1 MGVISDAIDSLQEWC
16 ENLFKDGIKSQFD
29 SISDLMTETFHKTTE
44 DGGLIST
51 FLTGHPASFSGSA
64 SGGTTIWST
73 IETLCNNVV
82 VPIGGF
88 ILVIILLNDLIQTV
102 IRGNNFKDFDDSI
115 FIKWIIKAL
124 CGVILVSN
132 VFYIAS
138 ALFSFG
144 TDACANGITTLF
156 GTGDFLSTDLALK
169 KSALNS
175 LGLGELITV
184 WFISLIVHLGV
195 MIMMVA
201 IVIVLASRIIEVF
214 MYLGVAPIPM
224 AAMLDSGEWSG
235 IGKNWIKQLLALSF
249 QGFFIIIALGIFKT
263 LLVDEIQHNKAAMEN
278 SDDETGNAGHDYYA
292 DENYDTDGNAT
303 LIKHEKIIYDSEEMQ
318 FIAVTTKDGDVFYIL
333 INYSAEGD
341 EDNVFFLNKVD
352 DFDLYSLLYAGNEEE
367 EEKDPAEQA
376 KKYAD
381 AATNIIAFSAH
392 HQCKWRT
399 KSFLSSLNQMLVYI
413 VIIVVKTNLLITAK
427 SRIYNVNIVEDLLVI
442 RLYTIGQHDFSS
454 EQRCFINTA
463 QAFQQFK
470 QLF

>member
-1 MGVISDAIDSLQEWC
+1 M
-16 ENLFKDGIKSQFD
+16 ENPEHAKAWDYLHNFDKDKIKSTNMAAITAVNDYFD
-29 SISDLMTETFHKTTE
+29 RMGKLADDPYFETRQHEERF
-44 DGGLIST
+44 
-51 FLTGHPASFSGSA
+51 
-64 SGGTTIWST
+64 
-73 IETLCNNVV
+73 VV

-263 LLVDEIQHNKAAMEN
+263 LFSNAIASLN
-278 SDDETGNAGHDYYA
+278 SS
-292 DENYDTDGNAT
+292 TDGIILQMAMLLGYTVALIFTILRTGAVSKSIFNA
-303 LIKHEKIIYDSEEMQ
+303 H
-318 FIAVTTKDGDVFYIL
+318 
-333 INYSAEGD
+333 
-341 EDNVFFLNKVD
+341 
-352 DFDLYSLLYAGNEEE
+352 
-367 EEKDPAEQA
+367 
-376 KKYAD
+376 
-381 AATNIIAFSAH
+381 
-392 HQCKWRT
+392 
-399 KSFLSSLNQMLVYI
+399 
-413 VIIVVKTNLLITAK
+413 
-427 SRIYNVNIVEDLLVI
+427 
-442 RLYTIGQHDFSS
+442 
-454 EQRCFINTA
+454 
-463 QAFQQFK
+463 
-470 QLF
+470 

>member
-124 CGVILVSN
+124 CGVILVAN
-132 VFYIAS
+132 TYYIAS

-144 TDACANGITTLF
+144 TTVCSNGLATLF
-156 GTGDFLSTDLALK
+156 GSGDYLSTPLSIS
-169 KSALNS
+169 KSALS
-175 LGLGELITV
+175 GLSLGELMTV

-195 MIMMVA
+195 LILIVA
-201 IVIVLASRIIEVF
+201 IVITLASRIIEVF
-214 MYLGVAPIPM
+214 MYLSIAPIPM
-224 AAMLDSGEWSG
+224 ATMMDSGEWAG

-249 QGFFIIIALGIFKT
+249 QGFFIIVALGIFKT
-263 LLVDEIQHNKAAMEN
+263 LFSNAIIALN
-278 SDDETGNAGHDYYA
+278 SS
-292 DENYDTDGNAT
+292 TDGVVMQMGMLLGYTAA
-303 LIKHEKIIYDSEEMQ
+303 LI
-318 FIAVTTKDGDVFYIL
+318 FTIL
-333 INYSAEGD
+333 RTGAISKS
-341 EDNVFFLNKVD
+341 V
-352 DFDLYSLLYAGNEEE
+352 
-367 EEKDPAEQA
+367 
-376 KKYAD
+376 
-381 AATNIIAFSAH
+381 FSAH
-392 HQCKWRT
+392 
-399 KSFLSSLNQMLVYI
+399 
-413 VIIVVKTNLLITAK
+413 
-427 SRIYNVNIVEDLLVI
+427 
-442 RLYTIGQHDFSS
+442 
-454 EQRCFINTA
+454 
-463 QAFQQFK
+463 
-470 QLF
+470 

>member
-29 SISDLMTETFHKTTE
+29 SISDMLTETFQKTTE

-156 GTGDFLSTDLALK
+156 GTGDFLSTDLVLK

-263 LLVDEIQHNKAAMEN
+263 LFSNAIASLN
-278 SDDETGNAGHDYYA
+278 SS
-292 DENYDTDGNAT
+292 TDGIILQMAMLLGYTVALIFTVLRTGAVSKSIFNA
-303 LIKHEKIIYDSEEMQ
+303 H
-318 FIAVTTKDGDVFYIL
+318 
-333 INYSAEGD
+333 
-341 EDNVFFLNKVD
+341 
-352 DFDLYSLLYAGNEEE
+352 
-367 EEKDPAEQA
+367 
-376 KKYAD
+376 
-381 AATNIIAFSAH
+381 
-392 HQCKWRT
+392 
-399 KSFLSSLNQMLVYI
+399 
-413 VIIVVKTNLLITAK
+413 
-427 SRIYNVNIVEDLLVI
+427 
-442 RLYTIGQHDFSS
+442 
-454 EQRCFINTA
+454 
-463 QAFQQFK
+463 
-470 QLF
+470 